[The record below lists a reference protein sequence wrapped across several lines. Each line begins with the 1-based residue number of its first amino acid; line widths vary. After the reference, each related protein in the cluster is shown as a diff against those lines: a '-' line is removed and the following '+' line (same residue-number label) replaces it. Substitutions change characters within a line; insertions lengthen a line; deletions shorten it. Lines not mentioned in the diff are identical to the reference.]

1 MPFLPQD
8 AERFDGLSLL
18 YWTIM
23 GPHGINRAVQRLEF
37 CDCRKGLG
45 VKIIGGYREFTGE
58 EFGIYIKRVIAGGLA
73 ALDGRL
79 KSGDLI
85 LDVNNISLAG
95 VTNERAVEI
104 LRTASLSNHMS
115 LLIAR
120 DDEAWREFSELMEK
134 YGSNNVTASG
144 RISPTQLSTGKFTDT
159 ASSSSS
165 SRSES
170 PQLLS
175 PKEGVT
181 AYTHNPPYNANSA
194 YTVHTPM
201 HAFSD
206 SIIQL
211 ICVAKGT
218 GLGLVIKGGANRAE
232 GPMVL
237 IQEIVPG
244 GDCHKDGRLQVG
256 DQLVSINKESLIGV
270 TYEEARSILT
280 RTKLRPDPTVE
291 IAFIRRRSSSSSSSG
306 PHSPIS
312 LQGPGGG
319 VGPQT
324 RSPGLGV
331 ISPQPAVI
339 TKITS
344 SRNPA
349 SETLPAVNVSQ
360 VRVPA
365 ARAEPTCISSPPED
379 DRITETHPEPS
390 SSQPPQTKCSISTSC
405 RLKLDRLE
413 QALDLLGLK
422 PTEAQWQTFRS
433 RLRPDAAGTVAFA
446 DFEVLIREQFKP
458 QLEELGVTQAGSNFT
473 SDDLYSLL
481 ESHTNTNSQT
491 SLSDSDDLEEMERLR
506 KEHIEALR
514 EIKRLQEQLVESQ
527 RVHHTMEEELNTV
540 KQEVKVGAEESRALR
555 TRIQLA
561 EAAQKQARGMEMDYE
576 EVIHLLEAEIAELK
590 TQRAEQPVSTNKEET
605 EELKKRVAVLECQL
619 RKSEAGK
626 MGFEMSTGK
635 LLSFVENVQEFLLES
650 HGPMKSHSSGD
661 VKVGVSSQS
670 LPPRY
675 KKTPWTAATLAQ
687 EAKELTRTVRAILE
701 VNCLPYGWEEAY
713 TADGVKYF
721 INHVTQTTSWS
732 LPVTS
737 SGVLGPSP
745 ALETSELDA
754 ERDGEATDRRPSPSI
769 ETEM

>member
-1 MPFLPQD
+1 MPLLPQD

-37 CDCRKGLG
+37 SDCKKGLG

-58 EFGIYIKRVIAGGLA
+58 EFGIYIKRVVGGGLA
-73 ALDGRL
+73 AQDGRL

-85 LDVNNISLAG
+85 LDVNNISLIG

-104 LRTASLSNHMS
+104 LRTASLSNHMA

-120 DDEAWREFSELMEK
+120 DDESRREFAELMEK
-134 YGSNNVTASG
+134 YGSNNITASG
-144 RISPTQLSTGKFTDT
+144 RISPPQLSTGKLTDT

-181 AYTHNPPYNANSA
+181 TYTHAPPYTANPT
-194 YTVHTPM
+194 YTVHTST

-206 SIIQL
+206 SVIQL

-232 GPMVL
+232 GPMVF

-244 GDCHKDGRLQVG
+244 GDCQKDGRLQVG

-312 LQGPGGG
+312 LQGSGGG
-319 VGPQT
+319 GGPSA
-324 RSPGLGV
+324 RPPGLGV
-331 ISPQPAVI
+331 TPPQPAVV

-349 SETLPAVNVSQ
+349 CETLPAVNVSQ
-360 VRVPA
+360 VRVSPA
-365 ARAEPTCISSPPED
+365 RTEQSVPSPPEANSISD
-379 DRITETHPEPS
+379 TSAEPA
-390 SSQPPQTKCSISTSC
+390 SSQPHQRKRSLSTSC
-405 RLKLDRLE
+405 RLKLERVE

-422 PTEAQWQTFRS
+422 PTEAQQQAIRS
-433 RLRPDAAGTVAFA
+433 RLRADPEGTVAVT
-446 DFEVLIREQFKP
+446 DFESLIRELFKP
-458 QLEELGVTQAGSNFT
+458 QLEELAVTQPGSRFT
-473 SDDLYSLL
+473 SDDLCSLL
-481 ESHTNTNSQT
+481 ESPTNQQP

-527 RVHHTMEEELNTV
+527 RVHHQMEEELSKV
-540 KQEVKVGAEESRALR
+540 KQEVKLGAEESRALR

-590 TQRAEQPVSTNKEET
+590 TQRVDQPPSTNKEET
-605 EELKKRVAVLECQL
+605 DELKKKVAVLECQL
-619 RKSEAGK
+619 RKSETAK
-626 MGFEMSTGK
+626 KGFEMSTGK

-650 HGPMKSHSSGD
+650 HGPTKSYSSGD
-661 VKVGVSSQS
+661 VKVGASSQG

-675 KKTPWTAATLAQ
+675 KKSPWTSATLAQ

-701 VNCLPYGWEEAY
+701 VDLL
-713 TADGVKYF
+713 TF
-721 INHVTQTTSWS
+721 
-732 LPVTS
+732 
-737 SGVLGPSP
+737 
-745 ALETSELDA
+745 
-754 ERDGEATDRRPSPSI
+754 
-769 ETEM
+769 